1 MNLRRIVRPL
11 CLSACISL
19 LAVSG
24 AFAQQAKDA
33 KDAKEGG
40 GMPNALQ
47 GFSRNKN
54 EPVKIESSK
63 LEVRDKEKLAIFTGN
78 VFVQQGDTT
87 MRSPELRVY
96 YEADSAKAKEKKN
109 TSAAPAPAPDP
120 STTGATP
127 VAATKTQDGKVNA
140 TESNVSQKIKKIEAL
155 GGVIVTSKEQKAT
168 GDRADFMM
176 KENIVILTGN
186 VVVSQ
191 GQNVMR
197 GSKLIVELN
206 TSRAHMEAAGPDGKP
221 GRVQG
226 LFLPSDKDDKG
237 KDDKSKDGG
246 TKAESGKKKHKSAP
260 QSEASSPIH

>member
-1 MNLRRIVRPL
+1 MNKLTMLRTI
-11 CLSACISL
+11 CLAACIAL
-19 LAVSG
+19 PAGNG
-24 AFAQQAKDA
+24 AFAQKSKAKD
-33 KDAKEGG
+33 GG

-54 EPVKIESSK
+54 EPVKIESNK

-87 MRSPELRVY
+87 MRSPELRVF
-96 YEADSAKAKEKKN
+96 YEADAKEKKGAKK
-109 TSAAPAPAPDP
+109 TADPAPASD
-120 STTGATP
+120 TTP
-127 VAATKTQDGKVNA
+127 VAATKTAGGKVAA
-140 TESNVSQKIKKIEAL
+140 TEKDVSQKIKKIEAL
-155 GGVIVTSKEQKAT
+155 GGVIVTSKDQKAT

-197 GSKLIVELN
+197 GDKLIVELN
-206 TSRAHMEAAGPDGKP
+206 TSKAHMEAAGTGGKP

-226 LFLPSDKDDKG
+226 LFLPSDKDDK
-237 KDDKSKDGG
+237 KDDKAS
-246 TKAESGKKKHKSAP
+246 KAESGKKKHKSKS
-260 QSEASSPIH
+260 QSEAVAPIH

>member
-1 MNLRRIVRPL
+1 MKRNQTLHHMLPRMLSCLGLAV
-11 CLSACISL
+11 CLSMLSAGGA
-19 LAVSG
+19 LA
-24 AFAQQAKDA
+24 QKAKD
-33 KDAKEGG
+33 EGG

-54 EPVKIESSK
+54 EPVKIEANK
-63 LEVRDKEKLAIFTGN
+63 LEVRDKEKLAVFTGN

-96 YEADSAKAKEKKN
+96 YEADTKKTAGKKSAE
-109 TSAAPAPAPDP
+109 PA
-120 STTGATP
+120 TTGATP
-127 VAATKTQDGKVNA
+127 VAATKTESGKVAA
-140 TESNVSQKIKKIEAL
+140 TEKDVSQKIKKIEAL

-168 GDRADFMM
+168 GNRADFMM

-197 GSKLIVELN
+197 GDKLVVELN
-206 TSRAHMEAAGPDGKP
+206 SSRAHMEAGIGGKP

-226 LFLPSDKDDKG
+226 LFLPSDKDDK
-237 KDDKSKDGG
+237 KSG
-246 TKAESGKKKHKSAP
+246 KAESGKKR
-260 QSEASSPIH
+260 

>member
-1 MNLRRIVRPL
+1 MSMHRTVRL
-11 CLSACISL
+11 LGFSACL
-19 LAVSG
+19 LVLGLSG
-24 AFAQQAKDA
+24 AFAQKAKKA
-33 KDAKEGG
+33 EEGG

-54 EPVKIESSK
+54 EPVKIESNK

-87 MRSPELRVY
+87 MRSPELRVF
-96 YEADSAKAKEKKN
+96 YEADSAKGTKGTKKKSE
-109 TSAAPAPAPDP
+109 TPPAGSAP
-120 STTGATP
+120 SATP
-127 VAATKTQDGKVNA
+127 VAATKTASGKVAA

-197 GSKLIVELN
+197 GDKLIVELN
-206 TSRAHMEAAGPDGKP
+206 TSRAHMEAGSNGKP

-226 LFLPSDKDDKG
+226 LFLPSDKDDKSGG
-237 KDDKSKDGG
+237 KKKDKKS
-246 TKAESGKKKHKSAP
+246 ESGKKKHSPHAIN
-260 QSEASSPIH
+260 PIH

>member
-1 MNLRRIVRPL
+1 MSMYRTVRL
-11 CLSACISL
+11 LGFSACV
-19 LAVSG
+19 LALALSG
-24 AFAQQAKDA
+24 ASAQKAKKTD
-33 KDAKEGG
+33 EGG

-78 VFVQQGDTT
+78 VYVQQGDTT

-96 YEADSAKAKEKKN
+96 YEADEKDKKGARKK
-109 TSAAPAPAPDP
+109 TGTAAVGEP
-120 STTGATP
+120 GATP
-127 VAATKTQDGKVNA
+127 VAATKTPSGNVTT
-140 TESNVSQKIKKIEAL
+140 TEKNVSQKIKKIEAL

-168 GDRADFMM
+168 GNRADFMM

-197 GSKLIVELN
+197 GDKLIVELN
-206 TSRAHMEAAGPDGKP
+206 TSKAHMEAGTKDKP

-226 LFLPSDKDDKG
+226 LFLPSDKDEKKKGGDK
-237 KDDKSKDGG
+237 DKKS
-246 TKAESGKKKHKSAP
+246 ESGKHKHKSKT
-260 QSEASSPIH
+260 QSDTASPIH

>member
-1 MNLRRIVRPL
+1 MSMYRTVRL
-11 CLSACISL
+11 LGFSACV
-19 LAVSG
+19 LALALSG
-24 AFAQQAKDA
+24 ASAQKTKKTD
-33 KDAKEGG
+33 EGG

-54 EPVKIESSK
+54 EPVKIEASK

-78 VFVQQGDTT
+78 VYVQQGDTT

-96 YEADSAKAKEKKN
+96 YEADEKNKKGAKKK
-109 TSAAPAPAPDP
+109 TGAAAEP
-120 STTGATP
+120 GATP
-127 VAATKTQDGKVNA
+127 VAATRTPSGNVTA
-140 TESNVSQKIKKIEAL
+140 TEKNVSQKIKKIEAL

-168 GDRADFMM
+168 GNRADFMM

-197 GSKLIVELN
+197 GDKLIVELN
-206 TSRAHMEAAGPDGKP
+206 SSKAHMEAGTKDKP

-226 LFLPSDKDDKG
+226 LFLPSDKDEKKKGGDK
-237 KDDKSKDGG
+237 DKKS
-246 TKAESGKKKHKSAP
+246 ESGKRKHKSKS
-260 QSEASSPIH
+260 QSDVTSPIH

>member
-1 MNLRRIVRPL
+1 MNMTRMLRTF
-11 CLSACISL
+11 CLAACI
-19 LAVSG
+19 AMPAGGG
-24 AFAQQAKDA
+24 AFAQKAKE
-33 KDAKEGG
+33 KDEGG

-54 EPVKIESSK
+54 EPVKIESNK

-87 MRSPELRVY
+87 MRSPELRVF
-96 YEADSAKAKEKKN
+96 YEADAKDKKGAAKSETPAK
-109 TSAAPAPAPDP
+109 AAPA
-120 STTGATP
+120 TTPVTATQTAGGK
-127 VAATKTQDGKVNA
+127 VAATEKD
-140 TESNVSQKIKKIEAL
+140 VSQKIKKIEAL
-155 GGVIVTSKEQKAT
+155 GGVIVTSKDQKAT

-197 GSKLIVELN
+197 GDKLVVELN
-206 TSRAHMEAAGPDGKP
+206 TSKAHMEAAGSGGKP

-226 LFLPSDKDDKG
+226 LFIPSD
-237 KDDKSKDGG
+237 KDDKSKDGSK
-246 TKAESGKKKHKSAP
+246 TKAESGKKKHPGKS
-260 QSEASSPIH
+260 QSEAIAPIH

>member
-1 MNLRRIVRPL
+1 MSMYRTVRL
-11 CLSACISL
+11 LGFSACV
-19 LAVSG
+19 LALALSG
-24 AFAQQAKDA
+24 ASAQKTKKTD
-33 KDAKEGG
+33 EGG

-54 EPVKIESSK
+54 EPVKIEASK

-96 YEADSAKAKEKKN
+96 YEADEKNKKGAKKK
-109 TSAAPAPAPDP
+109 TGAAAER
-120 STTGATP
+120 GATP
-127 VAATKTQDGKVNA
+127 VTATRTPSGNVTA
-140 TESNVSQKIKKIEAL
+140 TEKNVSQKIKKIEAL

-197 GSKLIVELN
+197 GDKLIVELN
-206 TSRAHMEAAGPDGKP
+206 TSKAHMEAGTKDKP

-226 LFLPSDKDDKG
+226 LFLPSDKDEKKKGGDK
-237 KDDKSKDGG
+237 DKKS
-246 TKAESGKKKHKSAP
+246 ESGKRKHKSKS
-260 QSEASSPIH
+260 QSDVTSPIH

>member
-1 MNLRRIVRPL
+1 MRLNRTLHRMLLWLGLAV
-11 CLSACISL
+11 CLSILSAG
-19 LAVSG
+19 G
-24 AFAQQAKDA
+24 AFAQKAKEAKD
-33 KDAKEGG
+33 EGG

-54 EPVKIESSK
+54 EPVKIEANK

-96 YEADSAKAKEKKN
+96 YEADATKSKGKK
-109 TSAAPAPAPDP
+109 TAEP
-120 STTGATP
+120 ATP
-127 VAATKTQDGKVNA
+127 VAATKTEGGKVA
-140 TESNVSQKIKKIEAL
+140 TTEKDVSQKIKKIEAL

-168 GDRADFMM
+168 GNRADFMM

-197 GSKLIVELN
+197 GDKLIVELN
-206 TSRAHMEAAGPDGKP
+206 SSRAHMEAGSGGKP

-226 LFLPSDKDDKG
+226 LFLPSDKDDKKG
-237 KDDKSKDGG
+237 DKKADKS
-246 TKAESGKKKHKSAP
+246 ESGKKR
-260 QSEASSPIH
+260 

>member
-1 MNLRRIVRPL
+1 MKLNRTLL
-11 CLSACISL
+11 SFGFAACLSMFA
-19 LAVSG
+19 AGG
-24 AFAQQAKDA
+24 AFAQKAKTAAKD
-33 KDAKEGG
+33 EGG

-54 EPVKIESSK
+54 EPVKIEANK

-87 MRSPELRVY
+87 MRSPELRVF
-96 YEADSAKAKEKKN
+96 YEADTTKSKNKK
-109 TSAAPAPAPDP
+109 TAEPV
-120 STTGATP
+120 TTGATP
-127 VAATKTQDGKVNA
+127 VAATKTEGGKVAA
-140 TESNVSQKIKKIEAL
+140 TEKDVSQKIKKIEAL

-168 GDRADFMM
+168 GNRADFMM

-197 GSKLIVELN
+197 GDKLVVELN
-206 TSRAHMEAAGPDGKP
+206 SSRAHMEAGSGGKP

-226 LFLPSDKDDKG
+226 LFLPSDKDDKKG
-237 KDDKSKDGG
+237 S
-246 TKAESGKKKHKSAP
+246 KAESGKKK
-260 QSEASSPIH
+260 

>member
-1 MNLRRIVRPL
+1 MKLNRIL
-11 CLSACISL
+11 LSFGLAASL
-19 LAVSG
+19 SMLAAGG
-24 AFAQQAKDA
+24 AFAQKKNKD
-33 KDAKEGG
+33 EGG

-54 EPVKIESSK
+54 EPVKIEANK

-96 YEADSAKAKEKKN
+96 YEADTAKSKGKK
-109 TSAAPAPAPDP
+109 TSEPATAD
-120 STTGATP
+120 ATP
-127 VAATKTQDGKVNA
+127 VAATKTDGGKVAA
-140 TESNVSQKIKKIEAL
+140 TEKDVSQKIKKIEAL

-168 GDRADFMM
+168 GHRADFMM
-176 KENIVILTGN
+176 KENVVVLSGN

-197 GSKLIVELN
+197 GERLVVELN
-206 TSRAHMEAAGPDGKP
+206 SSRAHMEG

-226 LFLPSDKDDKG
+226 LFLPSDKDDKKG
-237 KDDKSKDGG
+237 
-246 TKAESGKKKHKSAP
+246 KAESGKKK
-260 QSEASSPIH
+260 

>member
-1 MNLRRIVRPL
+1 MSMHPTARLL
-11 CLSACISL
+11 GFSACL
-19 LAVSG
+19 FVLGLSG
-24 AFAQQAKDA
+24 AFAQKAQKTE
-33 KDAKEGG
+33 EGG

-54 EPVKIESSK
+54 EPVKIESNK

-87 MRSPELRVY
+87 MRSPELRVF
-96 YEADSAKAKEKKN
+96 YEADSAKGTKGTKKKSE
-109 TSAAPAPAPDP
+109 TPPAATPN
-120 STTGATP
+120 ATP
-127 VAATKTQDGKVNA
+127 VAATKTASGKVAA

-176 KENIVILTGN
+176 RENIVILTGN

-197 GSKLIVELN
+197 GDKLIVELN
-206 TSRAHMEAAGPDGKP
+206 TSRAHMEAGSNGKP

-226 LFLPSDKDDKG
+226 LFLPSDKDDKSGG
-237 KDDKSKDGG
+237 KGSKKKGEK
-246 TKAESGKKKHKSAP
+246 KAESGKKKHSP
-260 QSEASSPIH
+260 QAINPIH